1 MSVQPQSVSRDFPG
15 AVEAA
20 SDAEAWI
27 VSQSGALGLGAD
39 AEFAI
44 SLCVEELFLNAVSH
58 GRAKQASISIAPG
71 PDGVRVEFVDDGA
84 PFDPTAAPCRRIN
97 GRTDDFAIGGYGAG
111 LIQKF
116 SRRMFYRR
124 DDGRNRL
131 VLEFDAAG
139 PQSREP
145 V

>member
-1 MSVQPQSVSRDFPG
+1 MSVQPQTVSRDFPG
-15 AVEAA
+15 AVAAA

-84 PFDPTAAPCRRIN
+84 PFDPTAAPARRIN
-97 GRTDDFAIGGYGAG
+97 GRTDDFTIGGYGAG

-124 DDGRNRL
+124 DAGRNRL